1 MTLQID
7 DRSGQLAPGKSADRG
22 GYSIKEIILHE
33 TSGPHDVRNAAPDLA
48 RQLDAATITWFL
60 KTDNSL
66 SIHYLVGGENLNA
79 PIYKLCPEN
88 RAAYHAVGNKGS
100 VDGFSVDN
108 HISIGIERMGHPW
121 DNPGPNQTRA
131 MCELAL
137 DICQRHNLKPEQI
150 ISHASIQSDRTDG
163 NTLLVAVR
171 EYVKN
176 GLVSSHVTETTPPK
190 PTGPTLPPGFEWID
204 NPNNLDIY
212 KNGIADLTSNMMI
225 LEPFAS
231 YFLNNGAVGKFGHA
245 KSGLYGTMGSQEQ
258 LFDFAHFKLVNGKVE
273 VEMVDRT
280 NPQGFKVGAGIY
292 GKCKELNLRLIVG
305 EQWFSPD
312 PGQPGLGKMSRA
324 WAQDANGVTL
334 VLMASEL
341 VELAKP
347 GQDTPWKV
355 EVLEV
360 K

>member
-1 MTLQID
+1 MA
-7 DRSGQLAPGKSADRG
+7 APKPGNIEWIGSPNHWTGRDGKSVVAIVDHIMVGTMESTRGWFNNPASQVSSTFGVAKDGRIHQYVKLEDASWANGIPQSVDTACTWLVEAVVNRVNPNNLTVSIEHEGNSGDVMPEAQYQATLALHRWLIDLYHIPVDRQH
-22 GYSIKEIILHE
+22 ILGHYQIMRFDKANCP
-33 TSGPHDVRNAAPDLA
+33 GPGFPWSRLMADLA
-48 RQLDAATITWFL
+48 DST
-60 KTDNSL
+60 L
-66 SIHYLVGGENLNA
+66 SH
-79 PIYKLCPEN
+79 
-88 RAAYHAVGNKGS
+88 
-100 VDGFSVDN
+100 
-108 HISIGIERMGHPW
+108 
-121 DNPGPNQTRA
+121 T
-131 MCELAL
+131 
-137 DICQRHNLKPEQI
+137 
-150 ISHASIQSDRTDG
+150 
-163 NTLLVAVR
+163 
-171 EYVKN
+171 
-176 GLVSSHVTETTPPK
+176 TESTPPK
-190 PTGPTLPPGFEWID
+190 PAGNGLPPGFEYVA

-212 KNGIADLTSNMMI
+212 KNAIADLTSNMMI

-334 VLMASEL
+334 VLMASEQP
-341 VELAKP
+341 ELAKP